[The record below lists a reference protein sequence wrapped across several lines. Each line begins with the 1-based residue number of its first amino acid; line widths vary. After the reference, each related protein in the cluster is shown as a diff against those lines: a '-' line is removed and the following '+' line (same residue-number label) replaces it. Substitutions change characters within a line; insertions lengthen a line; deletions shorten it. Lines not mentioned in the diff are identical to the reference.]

1 MKIWGSIFESNLRD
15 PQKWTLVYYFDY
27 SIPKRYFE
35 IDERFC
41 FRWEAILLIAQH
53 VRYYWPVLLLVEW
66 RKAFGIK
73 PREQRT
79 GLCQYG
85 FCVSP
90 EQTVFCDGRN
100 ISRGGFANAKCVSY
114 CAAVA
119 VS

>member
-41 FRWEAILLIAQH
+41 FRWEAILLIAQN
-53 VRYYWPVLLLVEW
+53 VRYYWPDLLNGAKLL
-66 RKAFGIK
+66 ASSH
-73 PREQRT
+73 
-79 GLCQYG
+79 
-85 FCVSP
+85 VSKG
-90 EQTVFCDGRN
+90 QVYVNTASVFHQNKLSFCDRGN